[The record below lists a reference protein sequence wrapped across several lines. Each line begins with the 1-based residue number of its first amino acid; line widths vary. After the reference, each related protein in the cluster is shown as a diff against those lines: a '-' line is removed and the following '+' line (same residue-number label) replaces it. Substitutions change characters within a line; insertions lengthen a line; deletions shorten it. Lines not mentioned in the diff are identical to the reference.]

1 MRKLLGVAAVVAV
14 VLSVGLGSAV
24 AAGLVTSAQ
33 IKNFTIRARDMATGS
48 VNSRVIKN
56 STIRAPDMA
65 TGSVDSRVVKDG
77 TVGTADLSTAAKD
90 ELAFATVPSG
100 RAIRGAVGG
109 DFNASAPITDWGV
122 IVSLPAT
129 AGNALSDG
137 DVFINVAGWQ
147 SGDVGQVQPTTT
159 DTNAGCTGSPANPTA
174 PAGKVCIYVAGGDN
188 AQDVNGYSVLPGT
201 GASPYGFKLKWE
213 NPGTGD
219 TFIDAV
225 WAYTAP

>member
-1 MRKLLGVAAVVAV
+1 MKKLLGVAAVVAI
-14 VLSVGLGSAV
+14 VLSVGFGSAV
-24 AAGLVTSAQ
+24 AAEMIRSGQ
-33 IKNFTIRARDMATGS
+33 IKNFTIRANDMKTGS

-56 STIRAPDMA
+56 STIRARDMA
-65 TGSVDSRVVKDG
+65 TGAVDGRVVKDG
-77 TVGTADLSTAAKD
+77 TVGTEDLSTAAKN

-100 RAIRGAVGG
+100 QTIRGAVGG
-109 DFNASAPITDWGV
+109 DFDASAPITDWGV
-122 IVSLPAT
+122 IASLPAQ
-129 AGNALSDG
+129 ARNALSDD

-159 DTNAGCTGSPANPTA
+159 DTNAGCSGSPANPTA
-174 PAGKVCIYVAGGDN
+174 PVGKICIYVAGGDN